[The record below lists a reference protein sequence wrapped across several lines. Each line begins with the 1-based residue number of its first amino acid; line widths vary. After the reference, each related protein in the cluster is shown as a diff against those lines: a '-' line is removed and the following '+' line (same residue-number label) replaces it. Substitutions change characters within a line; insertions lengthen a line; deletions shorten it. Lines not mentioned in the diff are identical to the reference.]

1 MDEIFWTESAL
12 QDLDDIG
19 SFIAADSPRMAEA
32 IIRRIVETIAVLA
45 YHPKIGRT
53 GRVDNTREL
62 VVTGTPYIA
71 VYRLRERIEIVTI
84 FHSSR
89 QWPERFD

>member
-1 MDEIFWTESAL
+1 MDDIFWTESAL

-19 SFIAADSPRMAEA
+19 SYIATDSPRTAEA
-32 IIRRIVETIAVLA
+32 IIRRIVETIAMLA
-45 YHPKIGRT
+45 YHPKIGRA
-53 GRVDNTREL
+53 GRVETTREL
-62 VVTGTPYIA
+62 VVAGTPYIA

-89 QWPERFD
+89 QWPDKFV